1 MSLRTLPLMLVGL
14 LGVALP
20 ARAQSTAAA
29 SAAPSAAPTAPSVG
43 PVITSGGGVYP
54 VANADFTIPSD
65 VALRA
70 RFDVAESPARRDS
83 VNPGLNSAARFLNMH
98 AQAGIP
104 RERVQVAVVVHGA
117 ASRDVLSDAAYR
129 KRFGAANPNQRLL
142 EELAGAGAQIVLCGQ
157 TAAHR
162 GIDRGELAK
171 PVRLA
176 LSAMTAH
183 VVLQD
188 QGYQLVR

>member
-1 MSLRTLPLMLVGL
+1 MPLRTLPLMLVGL
-14 LGVALP
+14 FGVALP
-20 ARAQSTAAA
+20 AHAQRTAGSTP
-29 SAAPSAAPTAPSVG
+29 APAAAPTVG
-43 PVITSGGGVYP
+43 PIITSGGGVYP
-54 VANADFTIPSD
+54 VPNADFVIPPD
-65 VALRA
+65 LALRA
-70 RFDVAESPARRDS
+70 RFDVAHSPAGRDS
-83 VNPGLNSAARFLNMH
+83 VNPDLNSAARFLNMH

-117 ASRDVLSDAAYR
+117 ASRDVLSDAAYQ
-129 KRFGAANPNQRLL
+129 KRFGAPNPNRRLL

-183 VVLQD
+183 AVLQD

>member
-1 MSLRTLPLMLVGL
+1 MLLRTLPLMLVGL
-14 LGVALP
+14 FGVALP
-20 ARAQSTAAA
+20 AHAQGTAGPTAAPA
-29 SAAPSAAPTAPSVG
+29 AAPTAG
-43 PVITSGGGVYP
+43 PIITSGGGVYP
-54 VANADFTIPSD
+54 VPNADFAIPPGL
-65 VALRA
+65 ALRA
-70 RFDVAESPARRDS
+70 RFDVANSPAGRDS
-83 VNPGLNSAARFLNMH
+83 VNPDLNSAARFLNMH

-117 ASRDVLSDAAYR
+117 ASKDVLSDAAYQQ
-129 KRFGAANPNQRLL
+129 RFGAANPNQHLL
-142 EELAGAGAQIVLCGQ
+142 EELAGAGAQIILCGQ

-162 GIDRGELAK
+162 GIERGELAK